1 MTNRFSAHERG
12 LFWCLFPEL
21 RNNDGNEYQ
30 NNTRVSAETVC
41 QYSTYIILFLTRHNE
56 SINDYEN
63 DELYTSSPFRTR
75 SVFEFCWWRHTR
87 LLMTSEWP
95 ASCDALTWI
104 VISNSLDIEF
114 IHGDIHDRSCKKCK
128 FSITSLCNPRDHCT
142 HSLCQDCYTVELIT
156 SNLPTYLHM
165 GTTLWLG
172 VVLYA
177 LVPETMHGIIVGK
190 RVRTRQ
196 LSDRYCTRV
205 WMSGMFW
212 CDQ

>member
-1 MTNRFSAHERG
+1 MCCWHQLPSGLSRRTGRSRGRGPSDHPAARQHIRELMSTTHTYPWLIPIITWCRPFLFVTTN
-12 LFWCLFPEL
+12 
-21 RNNDGNEYQ
+21 
-30 NNTRVSAETVC
+30 
-41 QYSTYIILFLTRHNE
+41 ILL
-56 SINDYEN
+56 IN
-63 DELYTSSPFRTR
+63 
-75 SVFEFCWWRHTR
+75 
-87 LLMTSEWP
+87 
-95 ASCDALTWI
+95 
-104 VISNSLDIEF
+104 
-114 IHGDIHDRSCKKCK
+114 
-128 FSITSLCNPRDHCT
+128 SLCNPRDQCT

-165 GTTLWLG
+165 GITLWLG

-196 LSDRYCTRV
+196 ISDRYCTRV

>member
-1 MTNRFSAHERG
+1 MGKGIRG
-12 LFWCLFPEL
+12 NSHAVWFHTAPP
-21 RNNDGNEYQ
+21 
-30 NNTRVSAETVC
+30 
-41 QYSTYIILFLTRHNE
+41 TRHGQNHHQ
-56 SINDYEN
+56 SAIN
-63 DELYTSSPFRTR
+63 LYN
-75 SVFEFCWWRHTR
+75 
-87 LLMTSEWP
+87 
-95 ASCDALTWI
+95 ALCTMHAGETMHCQPCYNKGI
-104 VISNSLDIEF
+104 KN
-114 IHGDIHDRSCKKCK
+114 GCPC
-128 FSITSLCNPRDHCT
+128 SLCNPRDHCT

-165 GTTLWLG
+165 GITLWLG

>member
-1 MTNRFSAHERG
+1 MMDVINHPCWKLIYVSKSVKGGPSVSWSTVAMALTMTN
-12 LFWCLFPEL
+12 
-21 RNNDGNEYQ
+21 
-30 NNTRVSAETVC
+30 TET
-41 QYSTYIILFLTRHNE
+41 FL
-56 SINDYEN
+56 SKI
-63 DELYTSSPFRTR
+63 
-75 SVFEFCWWRHTR
+75 
-87 LLMTSEWP
+87 
-95 ASCDALTWI
+95 
-104 VISNSLDIEF
+104 
-114 IHGDIHDRSCKKCK
+114 KK
-128 FSITSLCNPRDHCT
+128 SITFIISVLRFYIHSLCNPRDHCT
-142 HSLCQDCYTVELIT
+142 HSLCQDCYAVELIT

-165 GTTLWLG
+165 GITLWLG

>member
-1 MTNRFSAHERG
+1 MPITNIAHNAFRYTVELGVSAKDLTRIT
-12 LFWCLFPEL
+12 LD
-21 RNNDGNEYQ
+21 N
-30 NNTRVSAETVC
+30 NNTAYMQFCLQEIGCVC
-41 QYSTYIILFLTRHNE
+41 
-56 SINDYEN
+56 
-63 DELYTSSPFRTR
+63 
-75 SVFEFCWWRHTR
+75 
-87 LLMTSEWP
+87 
-95 ASCDALTWI
+95 
-104 VISNSLDIEF
+104 
-114 IHGDIHDRSCKKCK
+114 
-128 FSITSLCNPRDHCT
+128 SLCNPRDHCT

>member
-1 MTNRFSAHERG
+1 MCHCYLAYTFMAKINGTWVIIYSIYIFIYCYRLPCTMVLYCRYRLFALDQEGVIYLRFSM
-12 LFWCLFPEL
+12 
-21 RNNDGNEYQ
+21 
-30 NNTRVSAETVC
+30 
-41 QYSTYIILFLTRHNE
+41 I
-56 SINDYEN
+56 
-63 DELYTSSPFRTR
+63 
-75 SVFEFCWWRHTR
+75 
-87 LLMTSEWP
+87 
-95 ASCDALTWI
+95 
-104 VISNSLDIEF
+104 
-114 IHGDIHDRSCKKCK
+114 
-128 FSITSLCNPRDHCT
+128 SLCNPRDHCT

-156 SNLPTYLHM
+156 SNIPTYLHM
-165 GTTLWLG
+165 GITLWLG